1 MNVYT
6 INNVFLQQEIKR
18 IKKDLDSSTHMPDP
32 ALGRDRVEFD
42 KMTDEF
48 RKQLVDK
55 VSDIVLNLTNQEL
68 VCDGFYAVRYS
79 NKHGKPNLPPHFD
92 GDKSDFVFSFQLPS
106 NSFWGFGLGLKVH
119 ELENNSAILFNP
131 NKNIHWRPHK
141 RFRDVEYL
149 DMIFFRFISVPAN
162 DYSHV
167 SRSEYDPVFKD
178 VRDYRDSLV

>member
-106 NSFWGFGLGLKVH
+106 NSSWGFGLGLKVH